1 MRAKQTAP
9 LVNKHYEYK
18 VTLIKQ
24 NLPLKCCPPLEMLIY
39 FEKRIFHTF
48 NIGSVDQKSA
58 KLLAVKVGGLKKVCH
73 PTPVEHYLCGP
84 CLTLTGSESFSKFD
98 TQQLYNPLAQRPYIN
113 CMERSKPFLN
123 VN

>member
-9 LVNKHYEYK
+9 LVNKHCENE
-18 VTLIKQ
+18 VSLTEQ

-73 PTPVEHYLCGP
+73 PTRVEQHLCAP
-84 CLTLTGSESFSKFD
+84 CLTLTESESFSKFD
-98 TQQLYNPLAQRPYIN
+98 GW
-113 CMERSKPFLN
+113 
-123 VN
+123 